1 MAFGLLLALGIAL
14 LGVGVFRDA
23 TQSELDK
30 GPGDG
35 PLDGTL
41 RPASRRGLR
50 KGLPWYTVGSL
61 VVVLAI
67 LTA

>member
-14 LGVGVFRDA
+14 LGVGVIRDA

-30 GPGDG
+30 GAGRG

-41 RPASRRGLR
+41 RPASRKGLR
-50 KGLPWYTVGSL
+50 KGLPWYAVGGL
-61 VVVLAI
+61 VIVLAI